1 MYPNVFQ
8 IFHNYSAKICIV
20 YQFASPTIKEKKY
33 IFAFTICMV
42 NSKTINY
49 FQINK
54 QTTYLKNLTP
64 EFKIQN
70 LKYDD
75 YYSEIFNNIL

>member
-1 MYPNVFQ
+1 
-8 IFHNYSAKICIV
+8 
-20 YQFASPTIKEKKY
+20 
-33 IFAFTICMV
+33 MV